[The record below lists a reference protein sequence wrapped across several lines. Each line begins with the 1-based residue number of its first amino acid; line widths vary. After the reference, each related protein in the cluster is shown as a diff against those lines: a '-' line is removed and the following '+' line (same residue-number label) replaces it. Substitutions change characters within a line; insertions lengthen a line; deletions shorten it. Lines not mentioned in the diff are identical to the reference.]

1 MPADI
6 TFKEAIRL
14 FQSIYPRFEKIQG
27 RPWGVEGAMIE
38 LSKQVGDLSK
48 HVMVAE
54 KYYPADREN
63 QPEYATTLDDIGDE
77 LGDVMA
83 QLVRIADYYK
93 IDLVDAYLKG
103 REGEDAS
110 LKAKGV

>member
-54 KYYPADREN
+54 KYYPPYRETR
-63 QPEYATTLDDIGDE
+63 PEYATSLDDIGDE
-77 LGDVMA
+77 LGDIMA
-83 QLVRIADYYK
+83 QLVRIADYYE
-93 IDLVDAYLKG
+93 IDLVDAYVKG
-103 REGEDAS
+103 REDEDTF
-110 LKAKGV
+110 LKSKGA